1 MEKNTMIALGV
12 ILLLVGGFASFF
24 SFTGAYGWGK
34 DRMMGGGFGPKFLG
48 QRSGTPVE
56 DFSKMKSELGLPED
70 ATNEQ
75 VKEALKQ
82 KFEAEKTAQLERVK
96 TKLGLD
102 SSASEEQ
109 VQEALAKWREDNKDL
124 LGFGMM
130 RSERWK

>member
-12 ILLLVGGFASFF
+12 ILLLVVGLASFF
-24 SFTGAYGWGK
+24 SLTGAHGWGK
-34 DRMMGGGFGPKFLG
+34 DRMMGGFGPKFFG
-48 QRSGTPVE
+48 QRSEASVE
-56 DFSKMKSELGLPED
+56 DFSKVKQDLGLPED

-82 KFEAEKTAQLERVK
+82 KFETEKAAKLEKVK

-109 VQEALAKWREDNKDL
+109 VKEALAKWREDNKDL
-124 LGFGMM
+124 LEFGMM